1 MRAFAEV
8 MRNLHRM
15 KMCIKPSMC
24 KPYGKQSEMLQKSMC
39 CFKSYLNCVVVD
51 KAYLIFFIVSF
62 VALEDT
68 LLLVQAMRSF
78 LPPPQY

>member
-39 CFKSYLNCVVVD
+39 CYLSCINC
-51 KAYLIFFIVSF
+51 AALERACLIFFIVSF